1 MESYPRWTYVVIFTL
16 LVVVVVLSMRALR
29 KKTIEPLA
37 IAPVEKNAP
46 AQERA
51 RPADKRQENTFTPGE
66 KPDNQ
71 VAERSAESDRRIQ
84 ELTADVERLRKE
96 NEANSGRVKELEA
109 KLDDARNELAAAQQK
124 LKVAQKQLAR
134 APAPAAP
141 LTRDRTVAQASPP
154 PRDRTVAP
162 APPAPPAAT
171 TSPPQAPPRRASDA
185 GPYEVVRDT
194 ALLEKPS
201 STAREVALVQRG
213 IIVNVVS
220 TIGDWYEVRSK
231 YGKPPGYIRR
241 EDVTPKPTQ
250 SENRDRF

>member
-16 LVVVVVLSMRALR
+16 LVVVVVLSVRALR
-29 KKTIEPLA
+29 KKTVEPVA

-46 AQERA
+46 PQESA
-51 RPADKRQENTFTPGE
+51 RSADKRQENTPTPGE

-109 KLDDARNELAAAQQK
+109 KLDEAQQK

-134 APAPAAP
+134 TPAPPAP

-154 PRDRTVAP
+154 PKDRTVT
-162 APPAPPAAT
+162 PAPPAAT
-171 TSPPQAPPRRASDA
+171 TPPPQAPPRRASDA